1 MAAAMVTPEM
11 LLIQQEYNDQL
22 AILQKNKKQS
32 ERKEYNRIA
41 TAKKLSRDSEE
52 AKIAVKQIN
61 KIPSANDGDT
71 SSSTD
76 DDTDIVQEE
85 VITISSPKGKQ
96 RATKP
101 RNLTSDG
108 GETSSPRSGRGST
121 SLVIKRRSLSPENE
135 QQIKPAKILKLLNSM
150 EERINKMEEKNNDTT
165 SIFER
170 LNAIEEKLNS
180 APPIYPTAATDKRN
194 AYSSLK
200 SDWIPTIYAELAEV
214 KNILRDLDSRI

>member
-41 TAKKLSRDSEE
+41 TAKKLSRDREE

-76 DDTDIVQEE
+76 DDTDIAREE
-85 VITISSPKGKQ
+85 VITIPSPKGKQ

-101 RNLTSDG
+101 RNLTPDG
-108 GETSSPRSGRGST
+108 GEISSPRSGRG
-121 SLVIKRRSLSPENE
+121 
-135 QQIKPAKILKLLNSM
+135 
-150 EERINKMEEKNNDTT
+150 
-165 SIFER
+165 
-170 LNAIEEKLNS
+170 
-180 APPIYPTAATDKRN
+180 
-194 AYSSLK
+194 
-200 SDWIPTIYAELAEV
+200 
-214 KNILRDLDSRI
+214 